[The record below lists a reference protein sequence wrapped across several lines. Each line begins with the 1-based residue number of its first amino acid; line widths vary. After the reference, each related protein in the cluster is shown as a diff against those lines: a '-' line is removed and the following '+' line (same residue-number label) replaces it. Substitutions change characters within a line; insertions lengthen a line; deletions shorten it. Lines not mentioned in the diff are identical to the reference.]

1 MDWTQWS
8 VDDAIQIL
16 TDSPWASEL
25 SYREPYTAEEANWA
39 GPTAFIISS
48 LVVRQAL
55 TRYGE
60 KDTACL
66 TESFNDR
73 IIVRFS
79 ERDIFKK
86 PPDLD
91 VSGKKIPPLAEH
103 RPNSAGC
110 ALGGDA
116 SEFLVSAC
124 F

>member
-1 MDWTQWS
+1 MGFG
-8 VDDAIQIL
+8 AFC
-16 TDSPWASEL
+16 
-25 SYREPYTAEEANWA
+25 REPYTAEEANWA

-66 TESFNDR
+66 TESFDDR

-79 ERDIFKK
+79 EQDIFKK

-91 VSGKKIPPLAEH
+91 VSGKKISPLAEH
-103 RPNSAGC
+103 RANSAGC
-110 ALGGDA
+110 SFGSDA
-116 SEFLVSAC
+116 AEFSYPRFVNGKSVFKAAAIVS
-124 F
+124 